1 MHSERANHVTFLATC
16 VLHHYLSW
24 SSFSDRYEFTNP
36 LPVPPPLGFM
46 KRRLVSIRRRLIPS
60 PQIPK
65 STDFFQDGYRP
76 RLPADPLLQRA
87 RAPFSGLFL
96 PSPQYFDT
104 SIGKVSTSWHGA
116 GRDVWHRRVRAE
128 CHGQLVSALP
138 RGGLCVSSLLPPFFR
153 SCFSSFL
160 LSFLLYVV
168 SLPSVYYSF
177 FSFVL
182 LLFLFASLLPF
193 LCSFIYY
200 FLPSFFSSYFLLS
213 LPLSSLS
220 RPRSRPSNVI
230 QCLAVVTLCRSV
242 GMVVLVVLFIYIQV
256 VSLISLFSVSSEGD
270 NDLDYVVMSGFELI
284 RVVVERTTSN
294 IFL

>member
-1 MHSERANHVTFLATC
+1 MHSERANHVTFFGC
-16 VLHHYLSW
+16 VCITSLPLLILFFGQIRIYK
-24 SSFSDRYEFTNP
+24 SSSP
-36 LPVPPPLGFM
+36 SSPLGFM

-138 RGGLCVSSLLPPFFR
+138 RGGLCVSSLLPPFLR

-160 LSFLLYVV
+160 PSFLLYGA
-168 SLPSVYYSF
+168 SLLSVYYSF
-177 FSFVL
+177 FSFVPSSLLVCFPPLPMFFYLFFPSFL
-182 LLFLFASLLPF
+182 LLFLFPSLSPSLLP
-193 LCSFIYY
+193 
-200 FLPSFFSSYFLLS
+200 LS
-213 LPLSSLS
+213 PQITTL
-220 RPRSRPSNVI
+220 
-230 QCLAVVTLCRSV
+230 QCYTMPCGRDAV
-242 GMVVLVVLFIYIQV
+242 
-256 VSLISLFSVSSEGD
+256 
-270 NDLDYVVMSGFELI
+270 
-284 RVVVERTTSN
+284 
-294 IFL
+294 